1 MNILIKVTDYICNY
15 LADKGV
21 RDIFMISGGGAM
33 HLVDSIGRHPKL
45 RYICPHHEQAAAI
58 AAEGYSR
65 ATGKMGVVTV
75 TSGPGGT
82 NTLTGVIGQWLDS
95 VPVLY
100 LSGQVKQE
108 TTIESCRKL
117 GLRQLGDQEINITDI
132 VRPATKYAVF
142 VKDPYSI
149 RYHLE
154 KAVYL
159 ATHGRPGPVWLDIPL
174 DVQGAM
180 IDEKKLRRY
189 NYKEDEIKFDKAK
202 LKRQVSQVVALLKKA
217 KRPVFLAG
225 NGIRISGSERLFL
238 KAIEKMKVPVLTS
251 FCGLD
256 LLSSDHPLYAGRPG
270 TLGTRFGN
278 FALQNADLLISV
290 GSRNN
295 IRQISYSRNVFAGGA
310 KKVVV
315 DIDAA
320 ELKKPTIKPDLAI
333 HADAK
338 NFLSQMKREIT
349 GVKLPDWEE
358 WRGWCEERKKRYP
371 VVLPQYWKIKKSV
384 NPYCFMETL
393 SRALGKDA
401 VVVTGNGTACVTM
414 FQAGIVKKG
423 QRIFWNSGCA
433 AMGYDLPAAI
443 GACIGA
449 GKRPVVCLAGD
460 GSLQMNIQELQTMA
474 HHKLPIKLFVL
485 NNYGYSSIRQTQ
497 DTFFGGRHT
506 ACDPD
511 TGVSFPDVI
520 KVAKAHCLPT
530 DRITKHAGMREK
542 IEKVLRS
549 GGPVVCEVMLSPD
562 QKFMPRASS
571 KKMDDGRIVSAP
583 LEDMYPFL
591 DREEFKGNMLIPEWE
606 AKP

>member
-1 MNILIKVTDYICNY
+1 MIKVTDYICNY
-15 LADKGV
+15 LADNGV
-21 RDIFMISGGGAM
+21 TDIFMISGGGAM
-33 HLVDSIGRHPKL
+33 HLVDSIGKHPKL
-45 RYICPHHEQAAAI
+45 NYICPHHEQAAAV

-95 VPVLY
+95 VSVLY

-132 VRPATKYAVF
+132 VRPVTKYAVF
-142 VKDPYSI
+142 VKDPYNI

-174 DVQGAM
+174 DVQGA
-180 IDEKKLRRY
+180 IINERRLRGY
-189 NYKEDEIKFDKAK
+189 DLKEDEIKFDKAK
-202 LKRQVSQVVALLKKA
+202 LRKQVKKAAKLLKSA

-225 NGIRISGSERLFL
+225 QGIRISSAQKTFIDF
-238 KAIEKMKVPVLTS
+238 IEKTKIPVLTS
-251 FCGLD
+251 FCGFD
-256 LLSSDHPLYAGRPG
+256 LIPSSHPLYMGRPG
-270 TLGTRFGN
+270 TLGARFGN

-295 IRQISYSRNVFAGGA
+295 IRQISYSRNVFARGA
-310 KKVVV
+310 KKVIV

-320 ELKKPTIKPDLAI
+320 ELRKPTIKPGLAI

-338 NFLSQMKREIT
+338 DFLLQLKREIS
-349 GVKLPDWEE
+349 GVKLPDWQE
-358 WRGWCEERKKRYP
+358 WIEWCAERKKRYP
-371 VVLPQYWKIKKSV
+371 VVLPQYWKIKKPV

-393 SRALGKDA
+393 SKALDGDA

-414 FQAGIVKKG
+414 FQAGIVRKG

-433 AMGYDLPAAI
+433 AMGYGLPAAI
-443 GACIGA
+443 GACFGIQ
-449 GKRPVVCLAGD
+449 KRPVVCLDGD

-474 HHKLPIKLFVL
+474 YHKLPIKLFVL
-485 NNYGYSSIRQTQ
+485 NNYGYLSIRQTQ

-511 TGVSFPDVI
+511 TGVSFPDII
-520 KVAKAHCLPT
+520 KVAKAYGLPAR
-530 DRITKHAGMREK
+530 RILRHSEMKEE
-542 IEKVLRS
+542 IEKTLRS
-549 GGPVVCEVMLSPD
+549 KGPVVCEVVLAPG

-571 KKMDDGRIVSAP
+571 KKLNDGRIVSAP

-591 DREEFKGNMLIPEWE
+591 SRDEFRENMIIPE
-606 AKP
+606 